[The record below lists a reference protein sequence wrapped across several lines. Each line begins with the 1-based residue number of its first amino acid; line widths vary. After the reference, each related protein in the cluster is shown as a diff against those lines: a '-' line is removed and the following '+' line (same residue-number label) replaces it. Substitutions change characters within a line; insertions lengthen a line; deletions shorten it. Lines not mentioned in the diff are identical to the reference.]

1 MAVLILL
8 LQIIIG
14 AILHLLAVTLV
25 EAGAAVVAIQAVA
38 EEVILLAEVVAM
50 AAAEGAAEVAFVV
63 GDKKLNSRFIG
74 RAEYL
79 EESRGC
85 PLFYTKRKR

>member
-50 AAAEGAAEVAFVV
+50 AAEGAAEVAFVV

>member
-1 MAVLILL
+1 
-8 LQIIIG
+8 
-14 AILHLLAVTLV
+14 V
-25 EAGAAVVAIQAVA
+25 EAGAEAAAIQAVVA
-38 EEVILLAEVVAM
+38 EEVILLAVVEAM
-50 AAAEGAAEVAFVV
+50 AAEGAAEAVFVV
-63 GDKKLNSRFIG
+63 DAKKLNSRFIG